1 MPKTIDEQLGH
12 TRRTAWRLSERI
24 KARQNELDA
33 RLAED
38 PDYRDDVQAIDEDKA
53 SLRGLRMR
61 EGELLGMDGS
71 QEMMDLEGEE

>member
-1 MPKTIDEQLGH
+1 MPKTVDEQLGH
-12 TRRTAWRLSERI
+12 TRRTAWRLGERI

-71 QEMMDLEGEE
+71 QELMDFEGEE